1 MAHASGAKK
10 GAPRGTLTRFV
21 EEAYETFE
29 AETGGIPASGL
40 FRVPN
45 HIEITETRRSGA
57 DAPLAPTKEN
67 LRCYAEFHGV
77 GVKGSKVEEILPYAW
92 VALSHAKKYAD
103 VFVALG
109 VKPKDVEAVCEA
121 SADMIFHVEWA
132 QGYMTGIDPLSRP
145 FHIVVCELAASLGA
159 VDAALQRHLDE
170 FGETSDLGRAV
181 WRLKFRA
188 YGYMW
193 SLAGEFR
200 DHIER
205 VISFKTIHD
214 PAEVAR
220 ASAVV
225 VPPEISNPP
234 ATPPVPPFPEHLHT
248 WATAEML
255 NGYPHLHRIL
265 YGYEATAIK
274 LGLVIKEQKILT
286 GVVPDGSLKQGA
298 SLAQAAAIS
307 LYNAA
312 AVTGDHLGGPMPISP
327 ALLSGGVAATFL
339 TTINAIPP
347 ERVPEMRFFT
357 AVASA
362 RYNLDTF
369 LKWLDPLISA
379 IAKTES
385 APPQALARAR
395 AARCAIG
402 SYIEHLK
409 TAEALMVMKV
419 EFMRAKAP

>member
-1 MAHASGAKK
+1 MRLWRRVRAHRHPPLPHRS
-10 GAPRGTLTRFV
+10 LT
-21 EEAYETFE
+21 
-29 AETGGIPASGL
+29 PA
-40 FRVPN
+40 RP
-45 HIEITETRRSGA
+45 H
-57 DAPLAPTKEN
+57 LAAKEN
-67 LRCYAEFHGV
+67 LWCYAEFHGV

-92 VALSHAKKYAD
+92 VTLSHAKTYAD

-145 FHIVVCELAASLGA
+145 FHIVVCELPRPS
-159 VDAALQRHLDE
+159 ALWTRR
-170 FGETSDLGRAV
+170 FSATSMSSARPRTSAGRSGGSSSAPT
-181 WRLKFRA
+181 A
-188 YGYMW
+188 TC
-193 SLAGEFR
+193 SR
-200 DHIER
+200 DYIER

-357 AVASA
+357 AVASVRRPSSRHCTA
-362 RYNLDTF
+362 RHTLPCRARPHGPFRPGTTSI
-369 LKWLDPLISA
+369 PSSSGSIRS
-379 IAKTES
+379 S
-385 APPQALARAR
+385 RPSPRPRAPRHKRSLARAPL
-395 AARCAIG
+395 AAPSART
-402 SYIEHLK
+402 SS
-409 TAEALMVMKV
+409 TS
-419 EFMRAKAP
+419 RRPRR

>member
-1 MAHASGAKK
+1 MRLWRRVRAHRHPPLPHRS
-10 GAPRGTLTRFV
+10 LT
-21 EEAYETFE
+21 
-29 AETGGIPASGL
+29 PA
-40 FRVPN
+40 RP
-45 HIEITETRRSGA
+45 H
-57 DAPLAPTKEN
+57 LAAKEN

-193 SLAGEFR
+193 SLAGELR

-205 VISFKTIHD
+205 VVSFKTIHD

-220 ASAVV
+220 ASAGV

-234 ATPPVPPFPEHLHT
+234 ATPPVPPFPEHLLT

-265 YGYEATAIK
+265 YGYEPTAIK
-274 LGLVIKEQKILT
+274 LGLVIKEQKSLT

-357 AVASA
+357 AVASVRRPSSRHCTA
-362 RYNLDTF
+362 RHTLPCRARPHGPFRPGTTSI
-369 LKWLDPLISA
+369 PSSSGSIRS
-379 IAKTES
+379 S
-385 APPQALARAR
+385 RPSPRPRAPRHKRSLARAPL
-395 AARCAIG
+395 AAPLART
-402 SYIEHLK
+402 SS
-409 TAEALMVMKV
+409 TS
-419 EFMRAKAP
+419 RRPRR

>member
-1 MAHASGAKK
+1 MRLWRRVRAHRHPPLPHRS
-10 GAPRGTLTRFV
+10 LT
-21 EEAYETFE
+21 
-29 AETGGIPASGL
+29 PA
-40 FRVPN
+40 RP
-45 HIEITETRRSGA
+45 H
-57 DAPLAPTKEN
+57 LAAKEN

-92 VALSHAKKYAD
+92 CHAVPRQD
-103 VFVALG
+103 IRG
-109 VKPKDVEAVCEA
+109 RVCCA
-121 SADMIFHVEWA
+121 RSQA
-132 QGYMTGIDPLSRP
+132 QGRRGGLRGERRHDFPRGVGARLHDRHRP
-145 FHIVVCELAASLGA
+145 ALAALPHRCLRAAASLGA

-193 SLAGEFR
+193 SLAGELR
-200 DHIER
+200 DYIER

-255 NGYPHLHRIL
+255 NGYPHLHRIQ
-265 YGYEATAIK
+265 YGYEPTAIK

-357 AVASA
+357 AVASVRRPSSRHCTA
-362 RYNLDTF
+362 RHTLPCRARPHGPFRPGTTSI
-369 LKWLDPLISA
+369 PSSSGSIRS
-379 IAKTES
+379 S
-385 APPQALARAR
+385 RPSPRPRAPRHKRSLARAPL
-395 AARCAIG
+395 AAPSSRT
-402 SYIEHLK
+402 SS
-409 TAEALMVMKV
+409 TS
-419 EFMRAKAP
+419 RRPRR

>member
-1 MAHASGAKK
+1 M
-10 GAPRGTLTRFV
+10 
-21 EEAYETFE
+21 
-29 AETGGIPASGL
+29 
-40 FRVPN
+40 
-45 HIEITETRRSGA
+45 
-57 DAPLAPTKEN
+57 
-67 LRCYAEFHGV
+67 
-77 GVKGSKVEEILPYAW
+77 
-92 VALSHAKKYAD
+92 
-103 VFVALG
+103 
-109 VKPKDVEAVCEA
+109 
-121 SADMIFHVEWA
+121 
-132 QGYMTGIDPLSRP
+132 
-145 FHIVVCELAASLGA
+145 
-159 VDAALQRHLDE
+159 DAALQRHLDE

-193 SLAGEFR
+193 SLAGELR
-200 DHIER
+200 DYIER

-357 AVASA
+357 AVASVRRPSSRHCTA
-362 RYNLDTF
+362 RHTLPCRARPHGPFRPGTTSI
-369 LKWLDPLISA
+369 PSSSGSIRS
-379 IAKTES
+379 S
-385 APPQALARAR
+385 RPSPRPRAPRHKRSLARAPL
-395 AARCAIG
+395 AAPSSRT
-402 SYIEHLK
+402 SS
-409 TAEALMVMKV
+409 TS
-419 EFMRAKAP
+419 RRPRR